1 MTRIEILPPIVI
13 ALIVASLIYFV
24 LNFVGPVATLI
35 IGGSAALG
43 YFAWLFT
50 TYKKP
55 ADPKAVLPL
64 YLLVVAFELIHMSEE
79 SMTDFAGRFGSLFG
93 ENFSIFAP
101 MVLLFG
107 GIWVLAG
114 IGLIYKNPVANFI
127 VWFVA
132 IGPGVAN
139 GIAHFVFPVLA
150 GTLYFPGL
158 ITVIFPFIASILL
171 INRLLAGT
179 RQISI
184 SVS

>member
-1 MTRIEILPPIVI
+1 MTGKAVAPPII
-13 ALIVASLIYFV
+13 IGLIVAALMYFG
-24 LNFVGPVATLI
+24 LTLVGPVGTLI
-35 IGGSAALG
+35 IGGSAVLA
-43 YFAWLFT
+43 YVAWLFT

-55 ADPKAVLPL
+55 ADPAAVLPL

-79 SMTDFAGRFGSLFG
+79 SMTDFPGEFGRLFG
-93 ENFSIFAP
+93 ENFSVFGP

-114 IGLIYKNPVANFI
+114 FGLIHKNPVANFF

-139 GIAHFVFPVLA
+139 GVAHFIFPVLA

-158 ITVIFPFIASILL
+158 ITVIFPFAASILL
-171 INRLLAGT
+171 IRKLLAGS
-179 RQISI
+179 RAA
-184 SVS
+184 

>member
-1 MTRIEILPPIVI
+1 M
-13 ALIVASLIYFV
+13 A
-24 LNFVGPVATLI
+24 
-35 IGGSAALG
+35 GS
-43 YFAWLFT
+43 
-50 TYKKP
+50 
-55 ADPKAVLPL
+55 VRQIRR
-64 YLLVVAFELIHMSEE
+64 E
-79 SMTDFAGRFGSLFG
+79 AGRFGSLFG

-171 INRLLAGT
+171 IYRLPPGT

>member
-1 MTRIEILPPIVI
+1 MARKEIVPPIVI
-13 ALIVASLIYFV
+13 ALIVASLIYFG
-24 LNFVGPVATLI
+24 LTLVGPVATLI
-35 IGGSAALG
+35 IGGSATLA

-55 ADPKAVLPL
+55 ADPQAVLPL

-79 SMTDFAGRFGSLFG
+79 SMTDFPGKFSSLFG

-114 IGLIYKNPVANFI
+114 FGLIYKNPVANFF

-139 GIAHFVFPVLA
+139 GIAHFIFPVLA

-171 INRLLAGT
+171 IKRLLAGSQT
-179 RQISI
+179 A
-184 SVS
+184 